1 MSVRFSGWRVEDSEY
16 SVHHGELKM
25 NKKPRR
31 RGIYTMYHGT
41 TVANARLIIPN
52 GFQRSKVGLLGEG
65 VYVTRDVLKACNY
78 PRNSALSDRV
88 VLKLRVRLGKCKEIR
103 DDKDPLLTTWS
114 KNGFDSAWVPPDAKM
129 ASVPS
134 GLQEN
139 CVFDPRRVEV
149 VGIARAHTSAIEK
162 DLVKL
167 LDKKPEDRGDRKVC
181 SLCRRRTH
189 RDVPHVVQGCWAC
202 HQDICILMIEHKCG
216 AKPTQNKPE
225 EKLRPLQSSWLC
237 SRKNS
242 CFSRM
247 SLRFS
252 GWVVIYDEDQP
263 SGQLGATQKPR
274 NCGIYTMYHGTS
286 VASARLI
293 IANGFKQSQGGMLGK
308 GVYVSRDQT
317 KAERYPLNNPAS
329 DRVVLE
335 LLVRVGRVKR
345 INKDNHPL
353 QYTWNE
359 EGYDTAWVP
368 PNCGMKAVPSG
379 LEEDCVFDPKNIKVV
394 AIAKAP
400 AAVLQE
406 LQQLVATHLRD
417 PAADGTI
424 HVCPLC
430 MREVRAGSHVTQA
443 CWSCNQDICIFM
455 PQHVCRRV

>member
-1 MSVRFSGWRVEDSEY
+1 TWLEY

-149 VGIARAHTSAIEK
+149 VGI
-162 DLVKL
+162 
-167 LDKKPEDRGDRKVC
+167 
-181 SLCRRRTH
+181 
-189 RDVPHVVQGCWAC
+189 
-202 HQDICILMIEHKCG
+202 
-216 AKPTQNKPE
+216 
-225 EKLRPLQSSWLC
+225 
-237 SRKNS
+237 
-242 CFSRM
+242 
-247 SLRFS
+247 
-252 GWVVIYDEDQP
+252 P

-293 IANGFKQSQGGMLGK
+293 IANGFMQSQGGMLGK

-394 AIAKAP
+394 AIRNRGC
-400 AAVLQE
+400 
-406 LQQLVATHLRD
+406 LR
-417 PAADGTI
+417 
-424 HVCPLC
+424 
-430 MREVRAGSHVTQA
+430 
-443 CWSCNQDICIFM
+443 
-455 PQHVCRRV
+455 RRRFRR